1 MVKNAHRAGV
11 AQHSHTHGNGIADF
25 EPGNSLLPE
34 YSRSD
39 WALTCAWLFA
49 SILLD
54 MLLD

>member
-1 MVKNAHRAGV
+1 MLTERGLRRWSLCLFFTFL
-11 AQHSHTHGNGIADF
+11 QLF
-25 EPGNSLLPE
+25 EHGNSLLPE

-49 SILLD
+49 SVLLD

>member
-1 MVKNAHRAGV
+1 MLTERGLR
-11 AQHSHTHGNGIADF
+11 SRSIMTDSRHTAF
-25 EPGNSLLPE
+25 EAENSLLLE

-54 MLLD
+54 MLQD

>member
-1 MVKNAHRAGV
+1 MLTERGLRGLRYVENMKAGR
-11 AQHSHTHGNGIADF
+11 IF

-34 YSRSD
+34 YSCSN

-49 SILLD
+49 SIILD

>member
-1 MVKNAHRAGV
+1 MLTERGLRSLDPIVSF
-11 AQHSHTHGNGIADF
+11 QFCADF

-54 MLLD
+54 MLLN

>member
-1 MVKNAHRAGV
+1 MLTERGLR
-11 AQHSHTHGNGIADF
+11 SGIGGCIAVLQYF
-25 EPGNSLLPE
+25 EPENSPLLE